1 MLSLIVAYDRGF
13 DYRQNTEQMSQI
25 QYSKLMYPHVKPIRK
40 LKIGVLKEAVDLCSQ
55 EVIKVFQNALNWLIG
70 HELLETSEVSY
81 QKHTISEKVCFPIG
95 CVGAYD
101 CMIKGNGLGTGVS
114 GKN

>member
-1 MLSLIVAYDRGF
+1 M
-13 DYRQNTEQMSQI
+13 
-25 QYSKLMYPHVKPIRK
+25 
-40 LKIGVLKEAVDLCSQ
+40 KIGVLKEAVDLCSQ

-81 QKHTISEKVCFPIG
+81 KRHTISEKVCFPIG

-101 CMIKGNGLGTGVS
+101 CMIKGDGLGTRVS